1 MFEELKLFRGMFL
14 ISSVSGNQIVRHF
27 DFPSISREPLDP

>member
-14 ISSVSGNQIVRHF
+14 ISSVFGNQIVRHF
-27 DFPSISREPLDP
+27 DFS